1 MEKLITR
8 SGKLISRGGNLISKS
23 APPAPPAACWE
34 GVMTVGETFTIDDVD
49 IIGYMEGIMGSI
61 TNLPIL
67 NCSSEEIDQIYWED
81 NFLIVGNSVDT
92 NIVVNEIEIDGVV
105 YNMNGSQVL
114 FASNPFPPVGETCVI
129 KILS

>member
-1 MEKLITR
+1 MSKLITR

-23 APPAPPAACWE
+23 APPPPAACWE
-34 GVMTVGETFTIDDVD
+34 GIMTVGGSISIDDVD
-49 IIGYMEGIMGSI
+49 IIGYIEGIMGSI

-67 NCSSEEIDQIYWED
+67 NCSSEEIDQIYWGD
-81 NFLIVGNSVDT
+81 NDLIVANSVDT